1 MVLKMELS
9 IPIKGIQSQI
19 KKDTLIIRSKES
31 LKALSS
37 ATLNGGLHEA
47 RAIIVQRI
55 LHMPETDTDASVRA
69 LLENNVTSLG
79 LPDPVIGLT
88 TGVDVQNVA
97 VATEQEQ
104 DLTTSALV
112 TAGISYSAT
121 AGDTM
126 PSRSK
131 GTGTINIILLID
143 ANLTEACMVDAVKT
157 VTEAK
162 SVALGEI
169 DIRSRF
175 SSDLASGTI
184 TDGVVVAHTGQ
195 GELIKYAGTATM
207 LGELIGKAVR
217 RAVNEAVRKQEGVIP
232 NRLLI
237 KRLEERGISFEAILN
252 TALELCVSYEGI
264 ETREKVSQLLK
275 EGLDRVLS
283 NINVAALVM
292 AGLRLQE
299 DGGRG
304 LIPGLPAN
312 TFEKGPAFLVADKIL
327 GMAIANYIAG
337 SEGVFE
343 YTRFGKAKQGTLMRL
358 GPVSEDVVR
367 GIIAGICARVRASI

>member
-1 MVLKMELS
+1 MEIS
-9 IPIKGIQSQI
+9 IPIKGVRSQI
-19 KKDTLIIRSKES
+19 KRDTLIVRSKDL

-55 LHMPETDTDASVRA
+55 LHMPETDTDANVRA
-69 LLENNVTSLG
+69 LLENNVESLG
-79 LPDPVIGLT
+79 LPEPVIGLT
-88 TGVDVQNVA
+88 TGVDLQNVA
-97 VATEQEQ
+97 VVAEKKQ
-104 DLTTSALV
+104 DLTTCALV

-126 PSRSK
+126 PYRSK
-131 GTGTINIILLID
+131 GTGTINIVLLID

-162 SVALGEI
+162 SVALREL

-175 SSDLASGTI
+175 SSNIASGTI

-195 GELIKYAGTATM
+195 GELIKYAGTGTM

-217 RAVNEAVRKQEGVIP
+217 KAVNEAIQKQEDVIS
-232 NRLLI
+232 NRPLI
-237 KRLEERGISFEAILN
+237 KRLEERGISFEAILD
-252 TALELCVSYEGI
+252 TALELFVSCERI
-264 ETREKVSQLLK
+264 DARVASQLLK
-275 EGLDRVLS
+275 EGLIQVLS
-283 NINVAALVM
+283 NVNVAALVM

-299 DGGRG
+299 DWEHR
-304 LIPGLPAN
+304 LIPGLPAE
-312 TFEKGPAFLVADKIL
+312 TFEKEHESLVADKIL

-337 SEGVFE
+337 AEGIFE
-343 YTRFGKAKQGTLMRL
+343 YTRFGKAKQAALMRL
-358 GPVSEDVVR
+358 DPFSEDVIR
-367 GIIAGICARVRASI
+367 GIIAGICARVRASL